1 MNILILFLIVLLVI
15 LIYLYISKHE
25 NLSQTQLPF
34 NPSSSLSN
42 IWHVNEILNV
52 GDSKLSPNGQYKF
65 VVTEYGL
72 EFYNPD
78 WKQFNL
84 YPVLLLGSSNAD
96 NNTQVK
102 LINLP
107 PKIGFQV
114 TQISETGFSPIGDGL
129 FTTINSNNLNNFS
142 YFELTN
148 DNINGYDT
156 NNNLILQLQK

>member
-1 MNILILFLIVLLVI
+1 MKILILFLILLLAI
-15 LIYLYISKHE
+15 LIYLYISKQE
-25 NLSQTQLPF
+25 NLTQLPF

-42 IWHVNEILNV
+42 IWHANEILNI
-52 GDSKLSPNGQYKF
+52 GDIKSSPNGQYKF

-72 EFYNPD
+72 EFYNPN

-84 YPVLLLGSSNAD
+84 YPTLLLGSSNAD
-96 NNTQVK
+96 SNTQVK
-102 LINLP
+102 FINLP

-114 TQISETGFSPIGDGL
+114 TQINETGFLSIIGGGF